1 MPDPESLPQNVNYIF
16 VQAPLSLNKL
26 KAILGGIEST
36 AAQHPVD
43 PTYPSNS
50 WVTHVYGAVAGGNQQ
65 GYAILYDIPPVN
77 NTGATPVQVAT
88 VTGAN
93 ETEKADK
100 ASLLIGGENE
110 LIGYEDVDGPQ
121 RVVIF
126 RKTSGAGP
134 DPSVPNS
141 LSWESA
147 DHPDRKDWSIKLTE
161 LAIQNRTQLEQGKPE
176 AFIAGYNGLE
186 SAALKNKFWAELL
199 VAMAKFES
207 GWNPT
212 NVFNEPPPL
221 TEKSI
226 GLLQLSLGDQNN
238 YTLNPHIQSENELK
252 KPLLNLEW
260 GVTIFAHW
268 LAKDGIV
275 ASGTGSNSRGAA
287 RYWSVLRTGHKI
299 DLIKALTKKSVGL

>member
-1 MPDPESLPQNVNYIF
+1 MSDPESLPQNANYIF
-16 VQAPLSLNKL
+16 VQAPLALDKL
-26 KAILGGIEST
+26 KAILDGIEST
-36 AAQHPVD
+36 AVEHPVD
-43 PTYPSNS
+43 DTYPTNS
-50 WVTHVYGAVAGGNQQ
+50 WVTHVYAAVTDTNRH

-77 NTGATPVQVAT
+77 GATALQAAT
-88 VTGAN
+88 VTGQD
-93 ETEKADK
+93 EKEKAES
-100 ASLLIGGENE
+100 ASILIGHGNE
-110 LIGYEDVDGPQ
+110 LIGYEDLDGLQ

-126 RKTSGAGP
+126 RATPGAAP
-134 DPSVPNS
+134 APNVPNT
-141 LSWESA
+141 LSWDTA
-147 DHPDRKDWSIKLTE
+147 DHPERQAWSTRLIDLTKG
-161 LAIQNRTQLEQGKPE
+161 RRVDLEQGRPE
-176 AFIAGYNGLE
+176 IFIPGYNGLP
-186 SAALKNKFWAELL
+186 SAALKTKFWAELI

-275 ASGTGSNSRGAA
+275 ASGAGNNSRGAA

-299 DLIKALTKKSVGL
+299 DLIKALTKKNVGL